1 MPDDYLGDRSGEP
14 DPEVERLE
22 ELLGGFRQDQPAPA
36 LPVTAAVEVGR
47 LRRALPWLAAAAAI
61 LLAIAGGW
69 LLLRRERGAGSV
81 ASLAGAPLVGAVEV
95 RGTGRLAGG
104 EWLETDPAS
113 RARVGVG
120 MIREGEVEP

>member
-69 LLLRRERGAGSV
+69 LPLRRERGAGAV
-81 ASLAGAPLVGAVEV
+81 AALAGAPRGGAVEG
-95 RGTGRLAGG
+95 RGTRPPAGG
-104 EWLETDPAS
+104 ERPGTAPAP
-113 RARVGVG
+113 RAPGGAGRAGG
-120 MIREGEVEP
+120 GR